1 MNFEF
6 YGGETCAVN
15 FRYLTQGAEIM
26 VNLILKFVSCSRAA
40 GLRISTSEVLDCFNQ
55 MKLIDFLDEPQ
66 FAAVL
71 QANFAKSRREQFFFN
86 RLYDLF
92 FHELRQEPNIAQTEP
107 LSDHV
112 RNILQSLAAGQDDDG
127 AFQAVLDFLGGD
139 PLSFFEQMQPVSAAG
154 NQTGGGI
161 SSNLGPMVQRLS
173 LMLQI
178 NAAGDALADYLTAQR
193 DHLPYEIRRDLKELF
208 DARLASARR
217 LLTKERRP
225 FGEKN
230 RKTMSYQ
237 QHLDRLGETHF
248 ASLTIKEV
256 EAMREVIEQLVR
268 RLKDTLGRRYA
279 VKNRGALDV
288 KKTLRRSAGYQ
299 GIPVEL
305 FFRKRPPRKAKIVT
319 LCDVSGSVWSAARF
333 MLNML
338 YSLQE
343 CFTQVRSFVFVA
355 GLDEVTTIFEDHE
368 INRAIE
374 KILKEADIEYNA
386 ATDYGLTFRQFKKNY
401 MDILNKK
408 TTLIIIGDGRSNY
421 SNPEEQILDEM
432 RERSR
437 RLIWL
442 NPETPYFWY
451 SGDSEMRIY
460 QACCHEVRP
469 CQNLNQLL
477 DFIKSLVL

>member
-1 MNFEF
+1 
-6 YGGETCAVN
+6 
-15 FRYLTQGAEIM
+15 M

-40 GLRISTSEVLDCFNQ
+40 GLRISTSEVLDCFDQ
-55 MKLIDFLDEPQ
+55 LSMIDFLDEPQ

-71 QANFAKSRREQFFFN
+71 RANFAKSRREQFHFN

-92 FHELRQEPNIAQTEP
+92 FHELRQEHNIAQAEL
-107 LSDHV
+107 LSEHIQ
-112 RNILQSLAAGQDDDG
+112 NTLQSLTSRQDADA
-127 AFQAVLDFLGGD
+127 AFQTVLDFLGGD
-139 PLSFFEQMQPVSAAG
+139 PLSFFEQMQSEFAEG
-154 NQTGGGI
+154 NQRGGGV

-173 LMLQI
+173 MMLQI
-178 NAAGDALADYLTAQR
+178 NAVEDALADYLTFQR
-193 DHLPYEIRRDLKELF
+193 DHLPWEIRRDLKELF
-208 DARLASARR
+208 DARLESARR
-217 LLTKERRP
+217 LLTKEQRP
-225 FGEKN
+225 FDEKMQ
-230 RKTMSYQ
+230 KTVSYQ
-237 QHLDRLGETHF
+237 QHLDRLGEIHF
-248 ASLTIKEV
+248 ASLTSKEV
-256 EAMREVIEQLVR
+256 EGMREVIEQLVR

-288 KKTLRRSAGYQ
+288 KKTLRRAAGYQ

-305 FFRKRPPRKAKIVT
+305 FFRNRPPRKAKIVT

-338 YSLQE
+338 YLLQE

-355 GLDEVTTIFEDHE
+355 GLDEVTNIFEDHE
-368 INRAIE
+368 INQAIE
-374 KILKEADIEYNA
+374 KILREADIEYNA

-401 MDILNKK
+401 MDILNQK

-421 SNPEEQILDEM
+421 SNPEEQILDDM

-437 RLIWL
+437 RVIWL

-451 SGDSEMRIY
+451 SGDSEMRTY
-460 QACCHEVRP
+460 QAYCHEVRP

>member
-1 MNFEF
+1 
-6 YGGETCAVN
+6 
-15 FRYLTQGAEIM
+15 M
-26 VNLILKFVSCSRAA
+26 VNLVLKFVSCSRAA
-40 GLRISTSEVLDCFNQ
+40 GLRISTSEVLDCLDHL
-55 MKLIDFLDEPQ
+55 KRVDFLDEPQ

-71 QANFAKSRREQFFFN
+71 RANFAKSRREQFHFN
-86 RLYDLF
+86 RVYDLF
-92 FHELRQEPNIAQTEP
+92 FHELRQESNIAYADP
-107 LSDHV
+107 LSEQIQ
-112 RNILQSLAAGQDDDG
+112 NALQSLSSRQDEYG
-127 AFQAVLDFLGGD
+127 ASQAVLDFLGGD
-139 PLSFFEQMQPVSAAG
+139 PLAFLGQMQPGFAEG
-154 NQTGGGI
+154 NGKGGGTG
-161 SSNLGPMVQRLS
+161 SNLGPMIQRLS
-173 LMLQI
+173 LMLQL
-178 NAAGDALADYLTAQR
+178 NAAQDALADYLADQR
-193 DHLPYEIRRDLKELF
+193 DQLPWEIRRDLKALF
-208 DARLASARR
+208 DARLESARR

-225 FGEKN
+225 FEDLTK
-230 RKTMSYQ
+230 KTLSYR
-237 QHLDRLGETHF
+237 QHLDRLGEIHF
-248 ASLTIKEV
+248 ASLTKKEV
-256 EAMREVIEQLVR
+256 EGMREVIEQLVR

-279 VKNRGALDV
+279 LKSRGVLDV
-288 KKTLRRSAGYQ
+288 KKTLRRAAGYQ
-299 GIPVEL
+299 GIPMEL
-305 FFRKRPPRKAKIVT
+305 FFRNRPPRKAKIIT

-355 GLDEVTTIFEDHE
+355 GLDEVTNIFENHE
-368 INRAIE
+368 INQAIE

-437 RLIWL
+437 RVIWL

-451 SGDSEMRIY
+451 TGDSEMRTY
-460 QACCHEVRP
+460 QAYCHEVRP

-477 DFIKSLVL
+477 DFIKSLIL

>member
-1 MNFEF
+1 
-6 YGGETCAVN
+6 
-15 FRYLTQGAEIM
+15 M
-26 VNLILKFVSCSRAA
+26 VNLVLKFVSCSRAA
-40 GLRISTSEVLDCFNQ
+40 GLRISTSEVLDCLDHL
-55 MKLIDFLDEPQ
+55 KRVDFLDEPQ

-71 QANFAKSRREQFFFN
+71 RANFAKSRREQFHFN
-86 RLYDLF
+86 RVYDLF
-92 FHELRQEPNIAQTEP
+92 FHELRQESNIAHADP
-107 LSDHV
+107 LSEQIQ
-112 RNILQSLAAGQDDDG
+112 NALQSLSSRQDEHG
-127 AFQAVLDFLGGD
+127 ASQAVLDFLGGD
-139 PLSFFEQMQPVSAAG
+139 PLAFLGKMQPGFTEG
-154 NQTGGGI
+154 NGKGGGAG
-161 SSNLGPMVQRLS
+161 SNLGPMIQRLS
-173 LMLQI
+173 LMLQL
-178 NAAGDALADYLTAQR
+178 NAAQDALADYLTAQR
-193 DHLPYEIRRDLKELF
+193 DQLPWEIRRDLKALF
-208 DARLASARR
+208 DARLESARR

-225 FGEKN
+225 FEDLTEK
-230 RKTMSYQ
+230 TLSYR
-237 QHLDRLGETHF
+237 QHLDRLGEIHF
-248 ASLTIKEV
+248 ASLTKKEV
-256 EAMREVIEQLVR
+256 EGMREVIEQLVR
-268 RLKDTLGRRYA
+268 RLKDTLGRRFA

-288 KKTLRRSAGYQ
+288 KKTLRRAAAYQ

-305 FFRKRPPRKAKIVT
+305 FFRNRPPRKAKIVT

-355 GLDEVTTIFEDHE
+355 GLDEVTNIFEDHE
-368 INRAIE
+368 INQAIE

-437 RLIWL
+437 RVIWL

-451 SGDSEMRIY
+451 SGDSEMRTY
-460 QACCHEVRP
+460 QAYCHEVRP

-477 DFIKSLVL
+477 DFIKSLIL